1 MEKHLPSGGFS
12 FKFETYDMRDASS
25 IIIINELT
33 KRGAKIKAYD
43 SKAMDE
49 VKEFRS
55 PDFDEMKQRLKNS
68 IIFDGGSRYNIEKIK
83 KGLSIIRLRCQKT
96 IRTFK

>member
-1 MEKHLPSGGFS
+1 
-12 FKFETYDMRDASS
+12 MREVSS

-43 SKAMDE
+43 PKAMDE

-55 PDFDEMKQRLKNS
+55 PDFDEMKQRLKILSYLRDETS
-68 IIFDGGSRYNIEKIK
+68 IT
-83 KGLSIIRLRCQKT
+83 LR
-96 IRTFK
+96 I

>member
-1 MEKHLPSGGFS
+1 
-12 FKFETYDMRDASS
+12 
-25 IIIINELT
+25 
-33 KRGAKIKAYD
+33 
-43 SKAMDE
+43 MDE
-49 VKEFRS
+49 IKEFRG